1 MRKLFLL
8 LLLVVIV
15 TSLSATV
22 LAQDESVTFWMKR
35 QLLDECNAALEARAV
50 QFTSETGTPVNLEIM
65 PYEDA
70 LARWSAGIES
80 GNVPDVS
87 FFGYQEVGQFYG
99 QGLLVDLSDVVAQ
112 VQEANGE
119 LVPALVNPITFEDK
133 QWAVPFWSEGTVLY
147 YRTDLFEQAGIDGPP
162 ETWDEFLQDA
172 ELLNDPANGIY
183 GAGFGVG
190 RGNSDSEWWF
200 RDLLW
205 SHNAYL
211 FNAAGDAST
220 ANTPE
225 AAAVF
230 EWLQYLFNESGT
242 VPPGA
247 IGWDDA
253 GNNRAY
259 LAGQAAM
266 VINVGSVY
274 RALQTD
280 RPDLFE
286 VSKVALVPGGPEG
299 RFIGGISNNLGMFEG
314 SPNPEGG
321 MALISYLLD
330 KEWQQQWTESCG
342 YLVVPVYS
350 DLGESE
356 FWQTDAGQVFLETP
370 QYYVFLGAQ
379 GAFSPAAGEVYNT
392 RLLTDAVEQVLVQ
405 GRAIED
411 ALADLEAQINEVIA
425 QYQ

>member
-147 YRTDLFEQAGIDGPP
+147 YRTDL
-162 ETWDEFLQDA
+162 
-172 ELLNDPANGIY
+172 
-183 GAGFGVG
+183 
-190 RGNSDSEWWF
+190 
-200 RDLLW
+200 
-205 SHNAYL
+205 
-211 FNAAGDAST
+211 
-220 ANTPE
+220 
-225 AAAVF
+225 
-230 EWLQYLFNESGT
+230 
-242 VPPGA
+242 
-247 IGWDDA
+247 
-253 GNNRAY
+253 
-259 LAGQAAM
+259 
-266 VINVGSVY
+266 
-274 RALQTD
+274 
-280 RPDLFE
+280 
-286 VSKVALVPGGPEG
+286 
-299 RFIGGISNNLGMFEG
+299 
-314 SPNPEGG
+314 
-321 MALISYLLD
+321 
-330 KEWQQQWTESCG
+330 
-342 YLVVPVYS
+342 
-350 DLGESE
+350 
-356 FWQTDAGQVFLETP
+356 
-370 QYYVFLGAQ
+370 
-379 GAFSPAAGEVYNT
+379 
-392 RLLTDAVEQVLVQ
+392 
-405 GRAIED
+405 
-411 ALADLEAQINEVIA
+411 
-425 QYQ
+425 